1 MPRKL
6 TRDTKHAVLAGVAA
20 GFGRYLDVDPVLA
33 RLGFVLLAF
42 VNGLGLLVYLAGWA
56 LMPREEAVPVGA
68 SGAAATPVDGSPD
81 PSVAAGFESL
91 RDASSQ
97 IAAEMRKA
105 TSDPAS
111 AQLAIGS
118 VLVVVG
124 TLLLADNLGLL
135 RWPYWMRFETLW
147 PLALVALGLGLVA
160 KSRRTLAP

>member
-1 MPRKL
+1 VQRKL
-6 TRDTKHAVLAGVAA
+6 TRDTQHAAVAGVAA
-20 GFGRYLDVDPVLA
+20 GFARYLDVDPVLA
-33 RLGFVLLAF
+33 RLAFVLLAF

-56 LMPREEAVPVGA
+56 LMPTEAAVAAGA
-68 SGAAATPVDGSPD
+68 SGAAAPPDGSGE
-81 PSVAAGFESL
+81 AAAPGFESL

-97 IAAEMRKA
+97 LAAEVRKA
-105 TSDPAS
+105 TTDPAS

-135 RWPYWMRFETLW
+135 HWPYWMRFETLW

-160 KSRRTLAP
+160 KSRRTLSV